1 MHMYVTSALQKTDM
15 KAVMLQLAMDLHHK
29 KVERE
34 CTRERKRERGI
45 PWELI
50 CSSFTFKE
58 RERDKDMDIKGGKD
72 N

>member
-34 CTRERKRERGI
+34 RVYKGKKERERHTVGVDMLQLHRKRER
-45 PWELI
+45 
-50 CSSFTFKE
+50 E
-58 RERDKDMDIKGGKD
+58 R
-72 N
+72 

>member
-29 KVERE
+29 KVERDIYRE
-34 CTRERKRERGI
+34 RTRERESNRMQCLNVA
-45 PWELI
+45 LI
-50 CSSFTFKE
+50 ISHL
-58 RERDKDMDIKGGKD
+58 

>member
-34 CTRERKRERGI
+34 RVRKGKKERERHTVGVDMLQLHRKRER
-45 PWELI
+45 
-50 CSSFTFKE
+50 E
-58 RERDKDMDIKGGKD
+58 R
-72 N
+72 